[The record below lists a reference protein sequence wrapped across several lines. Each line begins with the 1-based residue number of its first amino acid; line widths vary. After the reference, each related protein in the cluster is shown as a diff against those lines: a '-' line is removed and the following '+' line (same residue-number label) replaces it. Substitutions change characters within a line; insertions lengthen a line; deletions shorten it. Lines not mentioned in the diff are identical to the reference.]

1 MLEKIRFKGFDIASS
16 QFKEHEDADGGKYRV
31 SFEAY
36 GVTSEKN
43 DEEGDCWIQIE
54 IKPKIQ
60 GFNESADPESTTP
73 VFEVE
78 MTLVLFFDYL
88 AEEPLS
94 EEYITDN
101 IWFFENFITIS
112 TKLAVES
119 TLSHTALNTIK
130 LPWSTPT

>member
-1 MLEKIRFKGFDIASS
+1 MLEKIKFKGFEIASS
-16 QFKEHEDADGGKYRV
+16 QFTENGDTEGGKYNV
-31 SFEAY
+31 SFEGY

-43 DEEGDCWIQIE
+43 DDGGGCWIQIE
-54 IKPKIQ
+54 VKPRIH
-60 GFNESADPESTTP
+60 GFNESADPESATP

-78 MTLVLFFDYL
+78 LSMLLFFDYL

-94 EEYITDN
+94 KSYISEN

-119 TLSHTALNTIK
+119 TLSHTVLNTIK
-130 LPWSTPT
+130 LPWSTPV